1 MGHTTSQQRKKG
13 KTNLLSDIASGV
25 VFRAAFRRGTT
36 YIKYDRQ
43 RKLLGR
49 NAKSANLGEKRERKE
64 IDVNGKTH
72 FLG

>member
-1 MGHTTSQQRKKG
+1 MDHTTIQQRKKG
-13 KTNLLSDIASGV
+13 KTNLLSDIASSV
-25 VFRAAFRRGTT
+25 VFRAASQRGTT

-49 NAKSANLGEKRERKE
+49 NAKSANLGEKRGRKE

-72 FLG
+72 FPG